1 MKLTHARNTH
11 PWLTKRGAGSIA
23 AAAAMLVAA
32 TSSMAVPTFAS
43 TTAAVG
49 GTDLV
54 WDVAAEH
61 GGYNDGLARFGH
73 ILGNVTF
80 NDAWAWRHE
89 GPVTMLANNAS
100 GSNGGIYT
108 YFIFRQT
115 FDLTGYDPATA
126 DLKFR
131 WASDDVPGAVGWM
144 PAYKLNG
151 AALQAGSSG
160 AYALGG
166 VVEVNSGFVAG
177 HNSIDFYVEGNGT
190 TDGFALETVSFTA
203 NAVPEPGSLLLM
215 TCGLV
220 GVTVALGRRR
230 I

>member
-61 GGYNDGLARFGH
+61 GGYNEGLARFGH
-73 ILGNVTF
+73 ILGNVAF

-131 WASDDVPGAVGWM
+131 WASDDVPGAVGWT

-160 AYALGG
+160 AYALGS
-166 VVEVNSGFVAG
+166 VVEVDSGFVAG

-203 NAVPEPGSLLLM
+203 NAVPEPETYALM
-215 TCGLV
+215 LAGLA
-220 GVTVALGRRR
+220 GIGWAARRKAR
-230 I
+230 